1 MTEGNTEYQ
10 LKGKTAQVYMLLIKH
25 TGMPIGVRE
34 VQRVLGFS
42 SPSIAHY
49 HLEKLVSMGLVKR
62 TERGEYEVVE
72 VVKVGMLKNFVKIGR
87 LLMPRDAFY
96 SVLLTTMLLVYVL
109 LYPQNFSSHN
119 IVALIFGLVGCII
132 LWYETFRVWKESGL

>member
-1 MTEGNTEYQ
+1 MSEKNAEYQ
-10 LKGKTAQVYMLLIKH
+10 LKGKTAQVYMFLIKR

-34 VQRVLGFS
+34 VQRALGFS

-72 VVKVGMLKNFVKIGR
+72 VIKVGILKNFVRVGR
-87 LLMPRDAFY
+87 LLMPRYMFY
-96 SVLLTTMLLVYVL
+96 SVLLTTMLFIYIL

-119 IVALIFGLVGCII
+119 IIALTFGIISCLI
-132 LWYETFRVWKESGL
+132 LWYETFRVWKESEL

>member
-1 MTEGNTEYQ
+1 M
-10 LKGKTAQVYMLLIKH
+10 IKH

-87 LLMPRDAFY
+87 LLMPRYAFY

>member
-1 MTEGNTEYQ
+1 MSEKNAEYQ
-10 LKGKTAQVYMLLIKH
+10 LKGKTAQVYMFLIKH

-34 VQRVLGFS
+34 VQRALGFS

-49 HLEKLVSMGLVKR
+49 HLEKLVSMGLVRR

-72 VVKVGMLKNFVKIGR
+72 VVKVGMLKNFVRIGR
-87 LLMPRDAFY
+87 LLMPRYVFY
-96 SVLLTTMLLVYVL
+96 SVLLTTMLFIYVL

-119 IVALIFGLVGCII
+119 IIALTFGIVSCLI
-132 LWYETFRVWKESGL
+132 LWYETFRVWKESEL

>member
-87 LLMPRDAFY
+87 LLMPRYAFY

>member
-1 MTEGNTEYQ
+1 MSEKNAEYQ
-10 LKGKTAQVYMLLIKH
+10 LKGKTAQVYMFLIKH

-34 VQRVLGFS
+34 VQKALGFS

-72 VVKVGMLKNFVKIGR
+72 VVKVGMLKNFVRIGR
-87 LLMPRDAFY
+87 LLMPRYVFY
-96 SVLLTTMLLVYVL
+96 SVLLTTMLFIYVL

-119 IVALIFGLVGCII
+119 IIALIFGIVSCLI
-132 LWYETFRVWKESGL
+132 LWYETFRVWKESEL

>member
-1 MTEGNTEYQ
+1 MSEKNAEYQ
-10 LKGKTAQVYMLLIKH
+10 LKGKTAQVYMFLIKR

-34 VQRVLGFS
+34 VQRALGFS

-72 VVKVGMLKNFVKIGR
+72 VIKVGILKNFVRVGR
-87 LLMPRDAFY
+87 LLMPRYMFY
-96 SVLLTTMLLVYVL
+96 SVLLTTMLFIYIL
-109 LYPQNFSSHN
+109 LYPQNFSSHS
-119 IVALIFGLVGCII
+119 IIALTFGIISCLI

>member
-1 MTEGNTEYQ
+1 MSEKNAEYQ
-10 LKGKTAQVYMLLIKH
+10 LKGKTAQVYMFLIKR

-34 VQRVLGFS
+34 VQRALGFS

-72 VVKVGMLKNFVKIGR
+72 VIKVGILKNFVRVGR
-87 LLMPRDAFY
+87 LLMPRYMFY
-96 SVLLTTMLLVYVL
+96 SVLLTTMLFIYIL

-119 IVALIFGLVGCII
+119 IIALTFGIISCLI

>member
-1 MTEGNTEYQ
+1 MSEKNAEYQ
-10 LKGKTAQVYMLLIKH
+10 LKGKTAQVYMFLIKH

-34 VQRVLGFS
+34 VQKALGFS

-72 VVKVGMLKNFVKIGR
+72 VVKVGMLKNFVRIGR
-87 LLMPRDAFY
+87 LLMPRYVFY
-96 SVLLTTMLLVYVL
+96 SVFLTTMLFIYVL

-119 IVALIFGLVGCII
+119 IIALIFGIVSCLI
-132 LWYETFRVWKESGL
+132 LWYETFRVWKESEL

>member
-1 MTEGNTEYQ
+1 MTEETEHQ

-25 TGMPIGVRE
+25 IGMPMGVRE

-62 TERGEYEVVE
+62 TERGEYEVIE
-72 VVKVGMLKNFVKIGR
+72 VVKVGMLKNFAKVGR
-87 LLMPRDAFY
+87 LLMPRYAFY

-119 IVALIFGLVGCII
+119 IIALIFGIVGCII

>member
-1 MTEGNTEYQ
+1 MTEGNAEYQ
-10 LKGKTAQVYMLLIKH
+10 LKGKTAQVYMLLIRH
-25 TGMPIGVRE
+25 TGMPMGVRE
-34 VQRVLGFS
+34 VQKILGFS
-42 SPSIAHY
+42 SPSVAHY
-49 HLEKLVSMGLVKR
+49 HLEKLVSMGLVRR

-87 LLMPRDAFY
+87 LLMPRYAFY
-96 SVLLTTMLLVYVL
+96 SVLFTTMLLVYVL

-119 IVALIFGLVGCII
+119 IVALMFGIVGCII